1 MDDGYTGESEYLK
14 VKEAGVEVVSFSG
27 ARGRVLLGEEAWKDE
42 RYVRARRERNGAESG
57 ISVLKDK
64 VRFGQ
69 LARTGI
75 AAVRAEQLEKAI
87 SLNALKIVELRKSKY
102 EKEQDAKWSQGLPGK
117 AKRAV
122 A

>member
-1 MDDGYTGESEYLK
+1 VDDGYTGASELIK

-27 ARGRVLLGEEAWKDE
+27 ARGRVLLGEEMWEDE
-42 RYVRARRERNGAESG
+42 RYVQARRDRNGAESG

-69 LARTGI
+69 LSRTGI
-75 AAVRAEQLEKAI
+75 EAVRAEQLEKM
-87 SLNALKIVELRKSKY
+87 LTVNALKIVELRKRKY
-102 EKEQDAKWSQGLPGK
+102 EREQSARWSQGLPGK
-117 AKRAV
+117 GKREV